1 MRIGFE
7 AKKMATNATGIG
19 NYSRGVARLVRENT
33 DWQCVF
39 FAPRRG
45 PGLPADAECVCAP
58 GGTRLGREWW
68 RCRGVVEDIRRRHI
82 DLFHGLSNELPF
94 GIGRAG
100 CKTVVTIHDLIFLR
114 YPGTYGTLARRV
126 LKAKTLYACRHADR
140 IIAASEC
147 TKRDLMAFYHVPE
160 ERISVVYQGCDP
172 RFRRRLSPDA
182 IAAVREKYGLPARYV
197 LSVGTFEPRKN
208 HMGVLRAASMLPDD
222 VHVALAGKTTSW
234 QAKVE
239 DGIGKLGLQGRAH
252 VLNHVPTDDLPAL
265 YQGCAAFV
273 YLSFFEGFG
282 IPVLEASASGVPVV
296 AASGS
301 CLEEVGG
308 PTAWYC
314 DPADPAAA
322 ADCLKEILADP
333 NHAAA
338 RASGGQEHARR
349 FSDREIAQKLM
360 ETYYRTIEN

>member
-58 GGTRLGREWW
+58 GGTSLGREWW

-172 RFRRRLSPDA
+172 RFRRRLSPGGVPGTAMPDERLERVLRLVHRRIERGEPVPLSEA
-182 IAAVREKYGLPARYV
+182 AAVGLEAPP
-197 LSVGTFEPRKN
+197 GFEP
-208 HMGVLRAASMLPDD
+208 GSQGF
-222 VHVALAGKTTSW
+222 AGPCLTTW
-234 QAKVE
+234 
-239 DGIGKLGLQGRAH
+239 L
-252 VLNHVPTDDLPAL
+252 
-265 YQGCAAFV
+265 
-273 YLSFFEGFG
+273 
-282 IPVLEASASGVPVV
+282 
-296 AASGS
+296 
-301 CLEEVGG
+301 
-308 PTAWYC
+308 
-314 DPADPAAA
+314 
-322 ADCLKEILADP
+322 
-333 NHAAA
+333 
-338 RASGGQEHARR
+338 
-349 FSDREIAQKLM
+349 
-360 ETYYRTIEN
+360 